1 MAGVD
6 LIDRF
11 EGTLVGLAVGD
22 ALGAPVEFGP
32 GGGFMNAQEIA
43 SRYGTISEMIGGG
56 ELKLKP
62 GEYTDDTNMMLCIA
76 ESLVENKGYN
86 PDDIAQRFVRWYQTN
101 PPDMGHTT
109 RAALRKITKG
119 ISWKEAGDKNRPSNG
134 SLMRCAPI
142 GLFFAFGDEGILT
155 RASMET
161 SIITHSHRDAVLSCV
176 VLNSMISQL
185 VQGAEKWS
193 AFRYAAEKAV
203 RNDGFFENLILASS
217 GKTNPA
223 SGLAVDTLILAVNS
237 FTAAKTFEEAV
248 INAVNSGGD
257 TDTIGAVAGAI
268 AGAHWGTKAIPERWS
283 SKLNPYSAEKIK
295 EMARVLFALSPK
307 ERRNCAERS

>member
-32 GGGFMNAQEIA
+32 QGGFMTAQEIA

-76 ESLVENKGYN
+76 ESLAENRGYN
-86 PDDIAQRFVRWYQTN
+86 PDDIAQRFVRWYLTK
-101 PPDMGHTT
+101 PRDMGHTT
-109 RAALRKITKG
+109 RAALRKIAKG
-119 ISWKEAGDKNRPSNG
+119 VSWKEAGDKDRPSNG
-134 SLMRCAPI
+134 SVMRCAPI
-142 GLFFAFGDEGILT
+142 GLFFAFENAEILT
-155 RASMET
+155 KASIET
-161 SIITHSHRDAVLSCV
+161 SAITHSHRDAVLSCV

-185 VQGAEKWS
+185 VKGTGKWP

-203 RNDGFFENLILASS
+203 KDDGFFENLILASS
-217 GKTNPA
+217 GKRDPS
-223 SGLAVDTLILAVNS
+223 SGLAVDTIVLAVNS

-248 INAVNSGGD
+248 VSAVNLGGD

-268 AGAHWGTKAIPERWS
+268 AGAHWGVKAIPERWS
-283 SKLNPYSAEKIK
+283 SKLNPYSVEKIK
-295 EMARVLFALSPK
+295 EIARTLFELSSK
-307 ERRNCAERS
+307 ERKNYAE